1 MPVWFMRQAGRSLPE
16 YKQVR
21 VGISMLD
28 SCARPDLVTEITLQ
42 PVRRYG
48 VDAAIFYSDIMVP
61 LKAAGVD
68 LDIVPGTGPV
78 IAEPIRTA
86 ADLERV
92 RLLSTDQIP
101 YVSEAVRR
109 LVAELGERPLIGFA
123 GAPFTLAS
131 YLVEGG
137 PSKDYARTKA
147 LMVSRPDV
155 WHDLCERLAQI
166 SATFLTAQ
174 VEAGASAV
182 QLFDSWVGSLSAAD
196 YTRFVQPHSAQR
208 AGGDRAARG
217 AADPLRGRHRRAA
230 APDGRGRRRR
240 GRGGLADPVWTR
252 RTDGSVTGTRV
263 QGNLD
268 PALLGA
274 PWPVVAERTRAVIT
288 AGASAPGSR
297 VQPGSRG
304 AAGHGSGGA
313 AAHRRPGARGG
324 RRPPPGGPG
333 VTRRGRDRRRRGR
346 RRDLRP
352 GRGPAAVAGGAVGAA
367 AGGRRRGSAARS
379 RASGSG
385 TWQVDGGA
393 ESVLVRRPEAP
404 SLIDEL
410 GLHDLLVHPTDA
422 KPRVY
427 VDGRAVEL
435 PPSALGVPAD
445 LEALAGLLTPA
456 GLERARREPSL
467 PAPPLTDDVPIG
479 LLLDERFG
487 PEVTDRLLEPLLGG
501 VYAGQSRRLSFR
513 AVSAALFAKARAGG
527 ALSGHAAQLRRPGD
541 GPVFG
546 GLDGGIVALVETL
559 VRSLAVRGVP
569 VQTST
574 TVRELAATA
583 GRIPPDGRLDPGPA
597 ADHRARGR
605 AGHARPPP
613 PGGC

>member
-1 MPVWFMRQAGRSLPE
+1 MSPVESVLSAGTSPAVTSPFLAACRRRQDDDRVPVWFMRQAGRSLPE

-78 IAEPIRTA
+78 IAEPIRAA

-92 RLLSTDQIP
+92 RLLSVDQIP

-109 LVAELGERPLIGFA
+109 LVAELGETPLIGFA

-196 YTRFVQPHSAQR
+196 YTSFVQPHSARVLEAVGQLGVPR
-208 AGGDRAARG
+208 IHFGVGTG
-217 AADPLRGRHRRAA
+217 ELLRPMAA
-230 APDGRGRRRR
+230 AGADVVGVDWRIPLDEADRRLGHRF
-240 GRGGLADPVWTR
+240 A
-252 RTDGSVTGTRV
+252 V

-288 AGASAPGSR
+288 AGAAAPGH
-297 VQPGSRG
+297 VFNL
-304 AAGHGSGGA
+304 GHGVPPDTDPAVLQRIVDLVHEEGSEL
-313 AAHRRPGARGG
+313 RR
-324 RRPPPGGPG
+324 
-333 VTRRGRDRRRRGR
+333 
-346 RRDLRP
+346 
-352 GRGPAAVAGGAVGAA
+352 
-367 AGGRRRGSAARS
+367 AAR
-379 RASGSG
+379 A
-385 TWQVDGGA
+385 
-393 ESVLVRRPEAP
+393 
-404 SLIDEL
+404 
-410 GLHDLLVHPTDA
+410 
-422 KPRVY
+422 
-427 VDGRAVEL
+427 
-435 PPSALGVPAD
+435 
-445 LEALAGLLTPA
+445 
-456 GLERARREPSL
+456 
-467 PAPPLTDDVPIG
+467 
-479 LLLDERFG
+479 
-487 PEVTDRLLEPLLGG
+487 
-501 VYAGQSRRLSFR
+501 
-513 AVSAALFAKARAGG
+513 
-527 ALSGHAAQLRRPGD
+527 
-541 GPVFG
+541 
-546 GLDGGIVALVETL
+546 
-559 VRSLAVRGVP
+559 
-569 VQTST
+569 
-574 TVRELAATA
+574 
-583 GRIPPDGRLDPGPA
+583 
-597 ADHRARGR
+597 
-605 AGHARPPP
+605 
-613 PGGC
+613 